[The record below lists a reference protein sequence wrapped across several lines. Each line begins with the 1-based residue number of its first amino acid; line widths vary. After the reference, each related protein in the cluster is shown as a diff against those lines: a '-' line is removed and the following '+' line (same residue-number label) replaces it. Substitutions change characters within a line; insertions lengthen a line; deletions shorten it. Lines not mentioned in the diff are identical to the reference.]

1 MQIFILANEIKWDIV
16 IIVLFSANNYAAP
29 TGEAMASMPMPSSP
43 EMSYTP
49 VNPIMAIVLVCLLS
63 AFFMLC
69 VISTYFR
76 HYAERQIRLTAS
88 TTHGSETGS
97 MRMVAHGLD
106 PAVIATFA
114 CFQYSSVKGIKL
126 GQTVLEC
133 AVCLN
138 EFQDHET
145 LRLLPKCSHVFHQDC
160 IDTWL
165 ASHVTCPVCRADLVP
180 RPDELTAQDVTC
192 LDPERESASTEFLLS
207 IESKHI
213 LDTTQMPRSHST
225 GDSVAVQPIEN
236 MDRYTLRLPHEAQG
250 LFMNLVMS
258 LPASPHSV
266 FPMESSEKM
275 SFRSVSVGST
285 RRLDYIQYARSNPA
299 RSGGETSR
307 VGSSVSYLARDRND
321 LTLTSNSQRLF
332 RSVRSPFNR
341 FFVASNRNLD
351 V

>member
-1 MQIFILANEIKWDIV
+1 M
-16 IIVLFSANNYAAP
+16 LFSASNYAAP
-29 TGEAMASMPMPSSP
+29 TGEAMASSP
-43 EMSYTP
+43 IPAKSYTP
-49 VNPIMAIVLVCLLS
+49 FNPIMAIVLVCLLS

-76 HYAERQIRLTAS
+76 HYAETQIRLAAS
-88 TTHGSETGS
+88 TAHGSETGS
-97 MRMVAHGLD
+97 MRMVARGLD

-114 CFQYSSVKGIKL
+114 CFLYSSVKGIKL
-126 GQTVLEC
+126 AQTVLEC

-145 LRLLPKCSHVFHQDC
+145 LRLLPKCSHVFHLDC

-180 RPDELTAQDVTC
+180 RPDELSNSEQGIMC
-192 LDPERESASTEFLLS
+192 LDPERESASTEFLLPT
-207 IESKHI
+207 ESRHI
-213 LDTTQMPRSHST
+213 PDTTQMPRSHST
-225 GDSVAVQPIEN
+225 GHSVVIQPIEN
-236 MDRYTLRLPHEAQG
+236 MDRYTLWLPHEAQG
-250 LFMNLVMS
+250 LFMNMVTS
-258 LPASPHSV
+258 LPASPHSVV

-285 RRLDYIQYARSNPA
+285 RRLDYTQYARSNPA
-299 RSGGETSR
+299 RPGGETSR
-307 VGSSVSYLARDRND
+307 VGSSVARGRNEV
-321 LTLTSNSQRLF
+321 TLTSNSQGFF